1 MQDANSTKDKLF
13 SIVAHDIR
21 GPLDLFEGLLDV
33 SKDIEMN
40 PKDFLKHQ
48 SKIKE
53 KLFGLK
59 DTVNTLLEWAR
70 TQLDGVNALPTS
82 VDIKEIIES
91 NLDLYKELVN
101 LRIDLNSKLT
111 AWIDRNHLKIG
122 IRNILHNALMFTP
135 KEGEISIEGNV
146 DGSDSVLVIKDSG
159 IGMNEDQIHSILSKE
174 VQVSSS
180 GTAGELGTGLG
191 LSLSLELL
199 EKNHCKVEIQS
210 QKGLGT
216 TIKIRIPKQK

>member
-1 MQDANSTKDKLF
+1 
-13 SIVAHDIR
+13 
-21 GPLDLFEGLLDV
+21 
-33 SKDIEMN
+33 MN
-40 PKDFLKHQ
+40 PQDFLKHQ

-91 NLDLYKELVN
+91 NLDLDKELVN
-101 LRIDLNSKLT
+101 QKKIDLRIDLNSKLT

-122 IRNILHNALMFTP
+122 IRNILHNALKFTP